1 MRRAIIDV
9 HLAAMRHDMQF
20 AEFAVRRVHTSK
32 SIRFC
37 RTEKRVVKRQVKL
50 KIG

>member
-1 MRRAIIDV
+1 MS
-9 HLAAMRHDMQF
+9 HDMQF

-37 RTEKRVVKRQVKL
+37 RTEKRVVKRQVKRKFTEPPVNL
-50 KIG
+50 MQSRYA